1 MKSSQSILFGILFM
15 LVCCRGYYA
24 SVRDRKDLC
33 PKINPWVFLG
43 YRPLSKYYFIKKDK
57 VLDEVR

>member
-1 MKSSQSILFGILFM
+1 M